1 MSVQNQI
8 TFLSLVLTS
17 RGFTNHYN
25 YIQLLEKPHFDELTL
40 IRLLPPRKE
49 GSEDY
54 VELLLCQ
61 GSRGTLRFEN
71 AIQMFYF
78 ISREPVKEKKERIKS
93 KVFRMTAIPRWCLS
107 VFNKSNFGMNSF
119 GTLRGNLL

>member
-1 MSVQNQI
+1 MG
-8 TFLSLVLTS
+8 LVLTS

-25 YIQLLEKPHFDELTL
+25 YIQLLEKPHVDELTL

-78 ISREPVKEKKERIKS
+78 ISREPVKEKKRKNQIKGFQDDGHPS
-93 KVFRMTAIPRWCLS
+93 LVS
-107 VFNKSNFGMNSF
+107 VSF
-119 GTLRGNLL
+119 